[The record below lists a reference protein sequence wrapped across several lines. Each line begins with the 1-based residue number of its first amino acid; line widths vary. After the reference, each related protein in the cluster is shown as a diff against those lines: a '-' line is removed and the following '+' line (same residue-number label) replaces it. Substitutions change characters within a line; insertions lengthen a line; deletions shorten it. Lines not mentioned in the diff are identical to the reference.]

1 MNMVDTLR
9 PRIGAKHTDIAGV
22 FEGVATLFGAAA
34 TKKAELTAAGRLTPA
49 GVNAELA
56 AWLAKGVV
64 PQLRSA
70 EKFLADKKAVMDEYR
85 ASVGRP
91 QIDRTDTLRAAHR
104 KEAREY
110 LRGLSVAQQAGLLF
124 SPGADPLFAEAALEI
139 PALSG
144 VAPDMIE
151 KARSVYAERIEP
163 NIMAQVADREE
174 SIAAL
179 GAAVEITKAN
189 LRREVQPEGQSFD
202 AWFNSAE

>member
-1 MNMVDTLR
+1 
-9 PRIGAKHTDIAGV
+9 HTDIAGV

-34 TKKAELTAAGRLTPA
+34 TKKAELAATGRLTEA
-49 GVNAELA
+49 GIGAEVT
-56 AWLAKGVV
+56 AWAAKGVV
-64 PQLRSA
+64 PQLRRA

-110 LRGLSVAQQAGLLF
+110 LRGLSVAQQAGLLL
-124 SPGADPLFAEAALEI
+124 SPSADLLFAEAALEI

-144 VAPDMIE
+144 AAPDLIE
-151 KARSVYAERIEP
+151 KARAVYAERIEP
-163 NIMAQVADREE
+163 NIMAKVADREE

-202 AWFNSAE
+202 AWFDSVK